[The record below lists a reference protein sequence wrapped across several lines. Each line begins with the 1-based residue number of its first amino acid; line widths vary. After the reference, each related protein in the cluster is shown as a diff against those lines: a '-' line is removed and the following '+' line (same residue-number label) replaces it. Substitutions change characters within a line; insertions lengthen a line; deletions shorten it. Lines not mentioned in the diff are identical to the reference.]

1 MGIENFGYAIA
12 RCISHFVPSSTIM
25 SFESSFI
32 CSEFTKLHINR
43 SFQSEPNLPSV
54 HIQVPVLTLEEKV
67 KSLLYFFRNDSTPNF
82 AASYAYMNQ
91 IGLTQDQ
98 IHQFNRRSR
107 HAPILVQTQRGTK
120 RKAEDLDNENDAKK
134 RRILY
139 SCKASIVTDPYD
151 FLDIPRVEI
160 LEPVSIPKIVEP
172 VKEPVKEPESPPKK
186 LRRGVIRIK
195 RSNMNKFSSTLQ
207 KYM

>member
-67 KSLLYFFRNDSTPNF
+67 KSLLCFFSNDSTPNF
-82 AASYAYMNQ
+82 AASYAYMDQ
-91 IGLTQDQ
+91 LGLTQDQ

-107 HAPILVQTQRGTK
+107 HATLFVQTQRGTK
-120 RKAEDLDNENDAKK
+120 RKAEDLDSENDAKK
-134 RRILY
+134 RKVLY
-139 SCKASIVTDPYD
+139 SSKAFMITEPYEWIDASIYENLEPKPLPKMV
-151 FLDIPRVEI
+151 
-160 LEPVSIPKIVEP
+160 EPVSSP
-172 VKEPVKEPESPPKK
+172 KEPELSPPKK
-186 LRRGVIRIK
+186 R
-195 RSNMNKFSSTLQ
+195 
-207 KYM
+207 